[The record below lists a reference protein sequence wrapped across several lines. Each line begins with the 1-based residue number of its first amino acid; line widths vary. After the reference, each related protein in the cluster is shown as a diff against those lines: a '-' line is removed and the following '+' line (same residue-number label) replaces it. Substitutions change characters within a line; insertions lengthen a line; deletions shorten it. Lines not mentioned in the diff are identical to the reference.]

1 MIEVVHSEPDGSVL
15 CFQALRLLQKA
26 QSSHGKSVVR
36 SYPLIVTKSVRNLR
50 EHAEDGLE
58 DAEMDEIAELQSKIK

>member
-1 MIEVVHSEPDGSVL
+1 MIEVVHSKPDGSVL

-36 SYPLIVTKSVRNLR
+36 SQPLILKKSVRNIR
-50 EHAEDGLE
+50 EDGEDGLE
-58 DAEMDEIAELQSKIK
+58 DDEMDEIAELQSKIK